1 MNALLKIAQVAD
13 RLSLSRSAIYLLVER
28 GELGCYRVGPHR
40 GAIRVS
46 EEQLGAY
53 LKGRKDGGSEPTPCV
68 PVPRKV
74 TLKHLQL

>member
-1 MNALLKIAQVAD
+1 VNALLKIAQVAD
-13 RLSLSRSAIYLLVER
+13 RLSLSRSAVYLLVER
-28 GELGCYRVGPHR
+28 GELACYRVGPHR

-53 LKGRKDGGSEPTPCV
+53 LKGRREGGSELPPSA
-68 PVPRKV
+68 PLPQKI